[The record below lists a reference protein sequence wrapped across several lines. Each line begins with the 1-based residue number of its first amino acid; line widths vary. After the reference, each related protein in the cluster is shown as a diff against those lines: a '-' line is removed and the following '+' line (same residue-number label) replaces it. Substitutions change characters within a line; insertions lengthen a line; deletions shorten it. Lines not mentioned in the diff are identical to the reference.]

1 MIRKFTQ
8 INESAQTYDNPLN
21 LPPLETLGDGEFEGA
36 LWGHCFA
43 YGNGKYYSQTGT
55 KNIYPYKVI
64 VTVKDGVVQR
74 PYEFVDNFQ
83 HPDLKALFEN

>member
-43 YGNGKYYSQTGT
+43 YETAAGKPTHFSRGM
-55 KNIYPYKVI
+55 
-64 VTVKDGVVQR
+64 
-74 PYEFVDNFQ
+74 
-83 HPDLKALFEN
+83 KAA